1 MLRKCN
7 YVLVAAWAFI
17 GIAVLAGVGLMLVG
31 LAGCQ
36 TFDGFRS
43 TLLSQM
49 KGSLGD
55 VLAGTLGVC
64 LSFSAT
70 LFMIVTFKEQ
80 RKQFQEQFRQ
90 SNRERFENTFF
101 NMLSR
106 FQDVRANVEKY
117 LLYRHNVQSIESY
130 YAEFKS
136 YYDSRR
142 TTMPVVMIEKILS
155 DSDMTEVELERAE
168 EGLGKLYCDYAAGY
182 GGSIGYF
189 FRYIHNMIKFVID
202 QWGQS
207 DGGVVDV
214 KRYLNLIQAQ
224 MSDEELGLIFYDAIS
239 AHGLSRDYDKIFKE
253 NLDRYGFLENIS
265 SEALL
270 NRNDYKIYRLTT
282 FRFLNAEEK
291 NRKIA
296 HAGK

>member
-1 MLRKCN
+1 MIRKFN
-7 YVLVAAWAFI
+7 YVLIAAWTFI
-17 GIAVLAGVGLMLVG
+17 GVAVLAGAGLMWIG
-31 LAGCQ
+31 FAGCE

-55 VLAGTLGVC
+55 ILAGTLGVC

-70 LFMIVTFKEQ
+70 LFMVVTFKEQ

-101 NMLSR
+101 NMLSM
-106 FQDVRANVEKY
+106 FQDVRANVEKH
-117 LLYRHNVQSIESY
+117 LLNKQNGQSVGEY
-130 YAEFKS
+130 YAELKN
-136 YYDSRR
+136 YYEGRR
-142 TTMPVVMIEKILS
+142 KTTPVAMMEKILS
-155 DSDMTEVELERAE
+155 DDDITEVELEKAE
-168 EGLGKLYCDYAAGY
+168 EELGKVYHDYAEVHS
-182 GGSIGYF
+182 GSIGYF
-189 FRYIHNMIKFVID
+189 FRYVHNMINFVIE

-207 DGGVVDV
+207 EDGAADV

-239 AHGLSRDYDKIFKE
+239 VDGLNRNYDKMFKK

-265 SEALL
+265 SDALFS
-270 NRNDYKIYRLTT
+270 RNDHKIYRSTV
-282 FRFLNAEEK
+282 FKFLNAEEQT
-291 NRKIA
+291 RKIA
-296 HAGK
+296 ARK

>member
-17 GIAVLAGVGLMLVG
+17 GVAVLAGIGLMLVG

-70 LFMIVTFKEQ
+70 LFMVVTFKEQ

-101 NMLSR
+101 NKLSM
-106 FQDVRANVEKY
+106 FQDVRTNVEKY
-117 LLYRHNVQSIESY
+117 LLFKHDVQSIEKY
-130 YAEFKS
+130 YADFKS
-136 YYDSRR
+136 YYDDRR
-142 TTMPVVMIEKILS
+142 TTMPVVVIEKILS
-155 DSDMTEVELERAE
+155 DSDIMDVELEKAE
-168 EGLGKLYCDYAAGY
+168 EGLGRLYYDYAAGY

-189 FRYIHNMIKFVID
+189 FRYIHNMINFVID

-207 DGGVVDV
+207 DDGVVDV

-239 AHGLSRDYDKIFKE
+239 AHGLNRHYDKVFKA

-270 NRNDYKIYRLTT
+270 SRNDYKVYRLTI
-282 FRFLNAEEK
+282 FKFLNVEEQ

-296 HAGK
+296 HEGK